1 MRSHRNIRSN
11 AGFSMVEVLVT
22 LIIILVAL
30 LGIAALQAR
39 AQVAEL
45 EAQQRAQALILMS
58 DIVDRINANR
68 ETVSCFALTTNIAA
82 GTPFIGADGTG
93 HLGSSSCTASTSAYN
108 TLADDT
114 ITALDNLLQG
124 NTETVGGSNV
134 GAMIGA
140 RACVSYDSATE
151 ISGLSGT
158 GLYTVVVTWQGMAD
172 LVAPAA
178 SCAVGLYGDETKRR
192 AVSTTFRI
200 ADLL

>member
-1 MRSHRNIRSN
+1 MVSVRTTRAS
-11 AGFSMVEVLVT
+11 GFSMIEVLVT

-68 ETVSCFALTTNIAA
+68 EAVSCFAVTTNTTSGTPYIGAA
-82 GTPFIGADGTG
+82 GSN
-93 HLGSSSCTASTSAYN
+93 HLGSTACTASTSAYN
-108 TLADDT
+108 TQADST
-114 ITALDNLLQG
+114 ITALDNLLKG
-124 NTETVGGSNV
+124 NTETAGGENV

-140 RACVSYDSATE
+140 RACVNYDSSTE
-151 ISGLSGT
+151 LGGAAGT
-158 GLYTVVVTWQGMAD
+158 GLFTVIVTWQGMSA
-172 LVAPAA
+172 LIAPAA
-178 SCAVGLYGDETKRR
+178 KCAVDLYGDETKRR
-192 AVSTTFRI
+192 AVSTTFRV